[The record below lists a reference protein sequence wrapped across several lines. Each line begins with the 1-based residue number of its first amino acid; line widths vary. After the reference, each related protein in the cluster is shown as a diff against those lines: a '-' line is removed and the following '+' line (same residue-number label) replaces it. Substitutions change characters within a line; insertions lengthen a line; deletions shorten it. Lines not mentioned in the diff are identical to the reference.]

1 MRTKTGT
8 HQSDLAPLRPL
19 PSPTA
24 TPESGYM
31 KGCYAWEKD
40 EKFCILLVDNLPSK
54 TEFHLI
60 GLGIMI
66 TLFRLSTHRWMKI
79 RGENERS
86 YI

>member
-1 MRTKTGT
+1 VNEGLL
-8 HQSDLAPLRPL
+8 D
-19 PSPTA
+19 
-24 TPESGYM
+24 SG
-31 KGCYAWEKD
+31 KEDNSCT
-40 EKFCILLVDNLPSK
+40 FFVDNLPSK